1 LTQLKIAEQ
10 LGVGLTIV
18 KSWCV
23 EEGKEMA
30 ATCPKWRVDVFK
42 IALGKKL
49 TGLTDRQRNEI
60 LEILRSI
67 N

>member
-1 LTQLKIAEQ
+1 
-10 LGVGLTIV
+10 VF

-30 ATCPKWRVDVFK
+30 ANRPKWRVDVFK

-49 TGLTDRQRNEI
+49 TYLTDRQRHEV
-60 LEILRSI
+60 LEIFRSI
-67 N
+67 R

>member
-1 LTQLKIAEQ
+1 MI
-10 LGVGLTIV
+10 GVGLTTV

-23 EEGKEMA
+23 EEGKEAA

-49 TGLTDRQRNEI
+49 TYLTDKQRREV
-60 LEILRSI
+60 LEAHRG
-67 N
+67 